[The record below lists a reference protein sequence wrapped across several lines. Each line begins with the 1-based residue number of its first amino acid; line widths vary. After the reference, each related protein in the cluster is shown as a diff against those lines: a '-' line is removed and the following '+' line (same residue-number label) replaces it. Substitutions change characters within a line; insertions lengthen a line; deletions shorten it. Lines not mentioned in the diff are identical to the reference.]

1 MTNHPV
7 NDYAAV
13 VDATTQ
19 FIDVREASEIA
30 QGTLPGAV
38 NIPLGQL
45 PDRLDELDREARVV
59 AVQKR

>member
-38 NIPLGQL
+38 DIPLGQL